1 MNQKFLY
8 LIDFYV
14 PVGFSDGG
22 LLNVIAESDEECF
35 DIVTEWDGEIWPQ
48 YYSKLRENILK
59 APRFALAK
67 EEDSRV
73 VAEFTT

>member
-1 MNQKFLY
+1 MTEKFLY
-8 LIDFYV
+8 LIEYFV
-14 PVGFSDGG
+14 PVPFSEGG
-22 LLNVIAESDEECF
+22 LLSVIAESDEECF
-35 DIVTEWDGEIWPQ
+35 DIVTEWDGENWSQ

-59 APRFALAK
+59 APRFALSY